1 MICNHMSWGN
11 ALVKAKTMSQIP
23 LLHNFRR
30 IFCMKP
36 EIQQDQKKFQDCIQP
51 YSSRCTAYLHTNHA
65 WVETGCVMGHGT
77 REEDYQYYK
86 LFSRGFGSDSHMVGN
101 NTVELNLGM
110 RSTCIGVTRRL
121 RRPPRCVQDT
131 RNDYPS

>member
-1 MICNHMSWGN
+1 MVCNHMSWGN

-30 IFCMKP
+30 IFCMKQ
-36 EIQQDQKKFQDCIQP
+36 EIQQDQKNSKTV
-51 YSSRCTAYLHTNHA
+51 SSPTAVGALHTYTQTTRGLKQGVS
-65 WVETGCVMGHGT
+65 WVMAPGRKNTKSTNYC
-77 REEDYQYYK
+77 
-86 LFSRGFGSDSHMVGN
+86 RGFGSDSHVVGN

-131 RNDYPS
+131 RNDYPF